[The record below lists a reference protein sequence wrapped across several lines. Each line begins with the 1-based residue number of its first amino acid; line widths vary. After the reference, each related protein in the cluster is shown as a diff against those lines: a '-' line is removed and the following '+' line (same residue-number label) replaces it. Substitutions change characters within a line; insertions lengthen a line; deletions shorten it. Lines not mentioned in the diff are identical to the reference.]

1 MALSQ
6 ATMTGAAMAGRRRQY
21 LESITAACPKLTI
34 DTDELYRSGQ
44 SNDLLPVND
53 ELLFRFPKFAHG
65 VAALRREQA
74 ILDAVRPHLPT
85 ATPHY
90 TFHAPSDAKAGRA
103 FVGYRKLAGEALWR
117 ERFAQIDDDG
127 TIDRLAVDL
136 ASFLQALH
144 AIPPQAIDYPLQPAE
159 TQAAWSNVFTRIRRV
174 VYPHLNAE
182 ARDWT
187 ARQFVKFLENADSF
201 AFANVLRHGDFG
213 ASNILYSEST
223 RRITGIVDF
232 GHAGAGDPAVDF
244 AGLCVCYGEQ
254 FLRRCARVYRRI
266 NLCWKRISF
275 YAGCAFLLED
285 ALFCTEK
292 DTEERDEVIDEVNRK
307 AVGGC

>member
-21 LESITAACPKLTI
+21 LESINAACPKLTI

-44 SNDLLPVND
+44 SNELLLVND
-53 ELLFRFPKFAHG
+53 ENLFRFPKFAHG

-117 ERFAQIDDDG
+117 ERLAQIDDDG

-159 TQAAWSNVFTRIRRV
+159 TQAAWSNIFTRIRRV

-213 ASNILYSEST
+213 ASNILYSERCAADYGD
-223 RRITGIVDF
+223 RRF
-232 GHAGAGDPAVDF
+232 RPRRRRRS
-244 AGLCVCYGEQ
+244 CSR
-254 FLRRCARVYRRI
+254 LRRSVRLLRRTVSAA
-266 NLCWKRISF
+266 LRPRLP
-275 YAGCAFLLED
+275 AHQPLLE
-285 ALFCTEK
+285 AHQLL
-292 DTEERDEVIDEVNRK
+292 RRMRLP
-307 AVGGC
+307 A